1 MDEHDV
7 GFFAFLFAGKVNW
20 DRLECWS
27 RELELELELWRKD
40 KEARGPSHVP
50 ALTKCGRPVNVDVQ
64 VGDIYNVNGNFDFK
78 F

>member
-1 MDEHDV
+1 LSFGE
-7 GFFAFLFAGKVNW
+7 KI
-20 DRLECWS
+20 
-27 RELELELELWRKD
+27 RK
-40 KEARGPSHVP
+40 RGAPSHVP